1 MMYLWIVLA
10 LLTAAVAVALLLP
23 FARSASAAA
32 SGVSNA
38 RRSNSTRAGEV
49 EVYRDQLREID
60 RDREGGLI
68 STEEAE
74 NARAEV
80 GRRLIAAAAEN
91 DQDNTGGAGA
101 GKHRIATALVTV
113 VPPALGLCLYL
124 SLGNPGIPDQ
134 PLQARLENP
143 GNNIALLVTK
153 VERHLAENPTDGAG
167 WDILAPIYLRL
178 DRAGDAEL
186 AYRNAIRFIGPSN
199 ARYSG
204 LGETLVVAN
213 DGIVTEAA
221 RQAFEQAV
229 KLDPTD
235 PRSRFYA
242 ALGLEQGGR
251 KDEARAAFEE
261 LASATPADAPWK
273 GLLDEHIVKNGGTP
287 LAAKPAAPSLGGPT
301 QEDVAAAQ
309 DLSQGDRKAMI
320 AGMVDSLAAKLKD
333 EPDNIEGWLR
343 LVRSYAVLGDEAK
356 ARDALSTGLAQFPPD
371 GNDGKRLLAL
381 GKDIGLDADA
391 SPAPGGA
398 RP

>member
-10 LLTAAVAVALLLP
+10 LLTAAVAAALLLP

-38 RRSNSTRAGEV
+38 GRSNSTRAGEV

-91 DQDNTGGAGA
+91 DQDKIGGIANR
-101 GKHRIATALVTV
+101 KHRIATALVTV

-199 ARYSG
+199 S
-204 LGETLVVAN
+204 TL
-213 DGIVTEAA
+213 
-221 RQAFEQAV
+221 R
-229 KLDPTD
+229 
-235 PRSRFYA
+235 
-242 ALGLEQGGR
+242 
-251 KDEARAAFEE
+251 
-261 LASATPADAPWK
+261 
-273 GLLDEHIVKNGGTP
+273 
-287 LAAKPAAPSLGGPT
+287 
-301 QEDVAAAQ
+301 
-309 DLSQGDRKAMI
+309 
-320 AGMVDSLAAKLKD
+320 
-333 EPDNIEGWLR
+333 
-343 LVRSYAVLGDEAK
+343 
-356 ARDALSTGLAQFPPD
+356 
-371 GNDGKRLLAL
+371 
-381 GKDIGLDADA
+381 
-391 SPAPGGA
+391 
-398 RP
+398 